1 MDKKTIQKSFG
12 ENLRK
17 YRNMSGKS
25 QEELAFSAE
34 ISTVHLGALER
45 GEKCP
50 TIETL
55 LKLCTAM
62 RISPTRLL
70 ELGDYEY
77 ESSEA
82 VFIINR
88 ALKDIPDKDKVQLAL
103 VFEQL
108 VKVYQRDF

>member
-1 MDKKTIQKSFG
+1 MDKKTIQKGFG

-17 YRNMSGKS
+17 YRSMNGKS
-25 QEELAFSAE
+25 QEELAFLAE
-34 ISTVHLGALER
+34 LSTVHLGALER

-55 LKLCTAM
+55 LKLCTAL
-62 RISPTRLL
+62 RVSPTRLL
-70 ELGDYEY
+70 EMNDYEFDG
-77 ESSEA
+77 SEA

-88 ALKDIPDKDKVQLAL
+88 ALKDVPDKEKVRLAL

-108 VKVYQRDF
+108 VKVYHGKF